1 MSECREVNTVDSLLA
16 LIAYTRGELARDVSD
31 ADEGAKNLQHAR
43 DALQGVHAELCVIL
57 SSLLAA
63 PVNGKF
69 LVRRPVETTPPEEQA
84 RSVQR
89 HFVAKFKGVSEDA
102 LSG

>member
-1 MSECREVNTVDSLLA
+1 MSECREVNAIDSLLA
-16 LIAYTRGELARDVSD
+16 LIAFTRGELARDVSD
-31 ADEGAKNLQHAR
+31 ADKGAENLQHSR
-43 DALQGVHAELCVIL
+43 DALQSVHAEMCVIL

-63 PVNGKF
+63 PVNGRF

-89 HFVAKFKGVSEDA
+89 NFVAKFKGLPED
-102 LSG
+102 ST